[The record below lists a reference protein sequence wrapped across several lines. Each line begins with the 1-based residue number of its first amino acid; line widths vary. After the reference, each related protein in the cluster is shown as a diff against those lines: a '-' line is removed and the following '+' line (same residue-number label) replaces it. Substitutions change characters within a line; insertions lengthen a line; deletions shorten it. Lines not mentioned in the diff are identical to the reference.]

1 MDGSNA
7 LGLMGRIAFLVLEAA
22 VLFLNVVGLPAN
34 WILLGLA
41 VLYSWL
47 TRTPRLGWAVLAM
60 LTALALLGEMVEF
73 VVGIGYTAR
82 RGASRWAV
90 LGAFA
95 GGLLGAVA
103 LTPVVPPFG
112 TVAGG
117 MVGSFAGAALLEYAA
132 QRHAGTALRA
142 GRAAF
147 VGKLLGTAAKALCGS
162 WMWCLLA
169 YRLLFTP

>member
-1 MDGSNA
+1 MAGSDV
-7 LGLMGRIAFLVLEAA
+7 LGLMGRVAFLVLEAA
-22 VLFLNVVGLPAN
+22 VLFLNAVGLPAN

-47 TRTPRLGWAVLAM
+47 THTPRLGWIVLAI
-60 LTALALLGEMVEF
+60 LGGLALLGELLEF
-73 VVGIGYTAR
+73 LVGTGYTAR
-82 RGASRWAV
+82 RGATRWGV

-95 GGLLGAVA
+95 GGLLGAA
-103 LTPVVPPFG
+103 ACTPVAPPFG

-147 VGKLLGTAAKALCGS
+147 VGKLLATAAKALCGS

-169 YRLLFTP
+169 YRLLFKH